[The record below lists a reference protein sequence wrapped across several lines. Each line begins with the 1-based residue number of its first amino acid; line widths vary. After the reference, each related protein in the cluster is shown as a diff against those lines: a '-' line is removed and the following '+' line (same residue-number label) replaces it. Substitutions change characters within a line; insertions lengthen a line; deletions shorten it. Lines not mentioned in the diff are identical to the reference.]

1 MLRIVAV
8 ALVCAIIIIFLKNNN
23 SELTIPATICSGIL
37 ILYLGVSYVYES
49 VEIFRKLIDL
59 SGVNSSFIKIIFKI
73 TAIGYIVEFGA
84 GVIDDFGLK
93 SLSDKLVFIGKILI
107 IVVSMPIFYAIINLI
122 TGLIS

>member
-1 MLRIVAV
+1 MLKIVAV